1 MNILY
6 TIDDILYINITNKC
20 PCNCVFCIRQEGDS
34 VENSGS
40 LWLEKEPSVE
50 EIINELKKEDLSK
63 YSQIVFC
70 GYGEPLMRI
79 NEVIDVCKYI
89 KSVSTIKLRIN
100 TNGLSDLIYKK
111 STAPMLKDVVDC
123 VSISLNAHSKEE
135 YNEISKPIYGLE
147 AFDSLLSFAKEAKE
161 NIKEVKFSVVDVITE
176 DQIERCKEIA
186 NSMGI
191 PLRVRKK
198 S

>member
-20 PCNCVFCIRQEGDS
+20 PCNCIFCIRQEGDS

-123 VSISLNAHSKEE
+123 VSISLNAPSKEE

-176 DQIERCKEIA
+176 DQIKRCKEIA

>member
-20 PCNCVFCIRQEGDS
+20 SCNCVFCIRQEGDS

-40 LWLEKEPSVE
+40 LWLKREPSVE
-50 EIINELKKEDLSK
+50 ETINELKKEDLSK

-123 VSISLNAHSKEE
+123 VSISLNAPSKEE
-135 YNEISKPIYGLE
+135 YNEISKPVYGLE
-147 AFDSLLSFAKEAKE
+147 AFDSILNFAKEAKE

>member
-79 NEVIDVCKYI
+79 NEVVDVCKYI

-123 VSISLNAHSKEE
+123 VSISLNAPSKEE

>member
-6 TIDDILYINITNKC
+6 TIDNVLYINITNKC
-20 PCNCVFCIRQEGDS
+20 PCNCVFCIRKEGDS

-79 NEVIDVCKYI
+79 NEVIEVCKYI
-89 KSVSTIKLRIN
+89 KSVSNIKLRIN

-123 VSISLNAHSKEE
+123 VSISLNAPSKEE

-147 AFDSLLSFAKEAKE
+147 AFDSLLSFAKEAKK

>member
-111 STAPMLKDVVDC
+111 STAPMLKNIVDC
-123 VSISLNAHSKEE
+123 VSISLNAPSKEE